1 MKSIMMPTKMTDT
14 NNELNEAKKEEFDYT
29 KFKLGNKI
37 DQESKLTA
45 LPKCLISKNDFNEAI
60 KLIEDIRADTYNI
73 KWSSGKKKVFN
84 NLSDLIDNTKNK
96 KTTKKSIIK
105 KISDIVFDLDQKRQK
120 ESTVFQNKM
129 IDFVYYL
136 FNSLGISSQPGRL
149 MLPQ

>member
-1 MKSIMMPTKMTDT
+1 MMPTKMTDT

-73 KWSSGKKKVFN
+73 K
-84 NLSDLIDNTKNK
+84 
-96 KTTKKSIIK
+96 
-105 KISDIVFDLDQKRQK
+105 
-120 ESTVFQNKM
+120 
-129 IDFVYYL
+129 
-136 FNSLGISSQPGRL
+136 
-149 MLPQ
+149 